1 MRSMTGYSKF
11 DFQDENFDLKMEIK
25 SVNGKNL
32 NLKIRLPQI
41 LNFLEPIIRKTL
53 AKTIDRGSVD
63 FKIEFN
69 DLRENAVQFSY
80 DKNLSHAYLKVLQT
94 MEQDLEEN
102 LENKLEIMLRN
113 VNVIKE
119 HDDIDEN
126 IYKEFILEKIDILL
140 GMFIDMKQEEGL
152 RLRDDLILRTQ
163 KIENIVADIK
173 VYKDEVVENYKNS
186 MIERLNKIMLDI
198 DEKDILREILIFTD
212 KCDISEEVSRLD
224 SHLVALDKELLSN
237 KNNGKKID
245 FILQEMFREF
255 NTLGVK
261 SNMYEISKLVVDGKT
276 ELEKIREQVMNIE

>member
-140 GMFIDMKQEEGL
+140 
-152 RLRDDLILRTQ
+152 
-163 KIENIVADIK
+163 
-173 VYKDEVVENYKNS
+173 
-186 MIERLNKIMLDI
+186 
-198 DEKDILREILIFTD
+198 EIGRAH
-212 KCDISEEVSRLD
+212 V
-224 SHLVALDKELLSN
+224 
-237 KNNGKKID
+237 
-245 FILQEMFREF
+245 
-255 NTLGVK
+255 
-261 SNMYEISKLVVDGKT
+261 
-276 ELEKIREQVMNIE
+276 